1 MEEFSTHTES
11 QGFHTKLWRG
21 ESMCMIGMDVNAPEA
36 DLVGFAIEV
45 QAPNSTDFVP
55 LRNRL
60 AFAYPPGTGVT
71 GARQFDSTEA
81 PFQKFRW
88 IHFPKDPQAGIY
100 HYRVT
105 KMHMPTDGQLVK
117 GLANTLP
124 ISLDPVTYDGK
135 IDVGFTRNFASSQA
149 YAERA
154 DNRGDIL
161 PATVDE
167 GLQFVKPPGTS
178 ALYEWLG
185 FEGRKLVFDFLEDG
199 IDDPN
204 VTLDAFVYDLNES
217 AVVEL
222 LERWGSRLRV
232 IIDDSK
238 NHVEPHTS
246 EQRAA
251 LRLVNSAGAANV
263 KRAHFGNLQ
272 HNKVLIKKVDGKPAK
287 VLTGSTNFSY
297 RGLYIQA
304 NNAITFT
311 IPAMAELFERAFEI
325 GFDRPGDF
333 STDPL
338 AAVWHKI
345 NVAGLPP
352 IELCLSPHG
361 NNADLSLSPVG
372 DAIRN
377 ATTSVFFSIAFFN
390 QIKSGAVFEAT
401 QALPGRDIFSY
412 GAVNQ
417 VGKSVVTKPDGSMA
431 VVDFSFLAKHSPEPF
446 RSEWFA
452 GKGINIHNKF
462 VVTDFNTPAATVF
475 TGSSNLSPSGEKNN
489 GDHLIM
495 IKDQRIAAAFAI
507 EAVRLFDH
515 LHFRTLMQDAGISH
529 AISGSDNR
537 IKLRK
542 PRSISGGA
550 AWFEASFVENSQRER
565 DRKLFAH

>member
-1 MEEFSTHTES
+1 
-11 QGFHTKLWRG
+11 
-21 ESMCMIGMDVNAPEA
+21 MCMIGMDVNAPEA

-204 VTLDAFVYDLNES
+204 D
-217 AVVEL
+217 
-222 LERWGSRLRV
+222 
-232 IIDDSK
+232 
-238 NHVEPHTS
+238 
-246 EQRAA
+246 
-251 LRLVNSAGAANV
+251 
-263 KRAHFGNLQ
+263 
-272 HNKVLIKKVDGKPAK
+272 
-287 VLTGSTNFSY
+287 
-297 RGLYIQA
+297 
-304 NNAITFT
+304 
-311 IPAMAELFERAFEI
+311 FEI
-325 GFDRPGDF
+325 ADF
-333 STDPL
+333 TRMWFIFS
-338 AAVWHKI
+338 AAEQDLPFLKAGQP
-345 NVAGLPP
+345 VA
-352 IELCLSPHG
+352 
-361 NNADLSLSPVG
+361 V
-372 DAIRN
+372 
-377 ATTSVFFSIAFFN
+377 SIP
-390 QIKSGAVFEAT
+390 S
-401 QALPGRDIFSY
+401 LPGETLKAPIASIDPNLDEGDR
-412 GAVNQ
+412 
-417 VGKSVVTKPDGSMA
+417 KSVV
-431 VVDFSFLAKHSPEPF
+431 
-446 RSEWFA
+446 
-452 GKGINIHNKF
+452 
-462 VVTDFNTPAATVF
+462 
-475 TGSSNLSPSGEKNN
+475 
-489 GDHLIM
+489 
-495 IKDQRIAAAFAI
+495 
-507 EAVRLFDH
+507 
-515 LHFRTLMQDAGISH
+515 
-529 AISGSDNR
+529 
-537 IKLRK
+537 
-542 PRSISGGA
+542 
-550 AWFEASFVENSQRER
+550 
-565 DRKLFAH
+565 